1 LRRETGQASICV
13 VIPVLNEEETVGQVV
28 MDLPPTVQGYPVVKL
43 VVDNNSTDRSAE
55 IAEKAGARVV
65 FENRRGK
72 GAAMMRGV
80 QTVAADIYA
89 FIDGDATY
97 PARDLEKIV
106 SPIINGQAEMVVGSR
121 LQGQIEKGSL
131 TFLNRTGNRIVNWL
145 LSKMMDT
152 NMTDSLSGFRGIRKE
167 SLEGLVLFSGTF
179 GIEIEM
185 TVEAVARGLRVME
198 IPISYRKRVGSRSKL
213 RPFSDGVL
221 VLKNLLFLVMHAKP
235 FYVFSRMA
243 LALIGASLVP
253 IGYVLYE
260 KLVYGEILHLPSVV
274 LSTLLIIS
282 GILMLALGMLAEL
295 ITDTRRRVEFLVKK
309 LSGQRPQ

>member
-1 LRRETGQASICV
+1 
-13 VIPVLNEEETVGQVV
+13 VLNEEETVGQVV

>member
-1 LRRETGQASICV
+1 MRRETGQASICV

>member
-1 LRRETGQASICV
+1 M
-13 VIPVLNEEETVGQVV
+13 LNEEETVGQVV